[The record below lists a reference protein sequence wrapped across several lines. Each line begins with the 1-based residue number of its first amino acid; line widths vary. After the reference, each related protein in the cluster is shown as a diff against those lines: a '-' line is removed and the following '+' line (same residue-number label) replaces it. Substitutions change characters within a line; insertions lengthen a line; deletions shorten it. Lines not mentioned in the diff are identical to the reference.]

1 MNDNNAVKGSS
12 KPVTAFLVFRGIIC
26 RIKFAGVVGA
36 FKCVLEGM
44 HVCGTFTAHF
54 RLWFLIGCGDII
66 YIGQ

>member
-1 MNDNNAVKGSS
+1 MNDNNAVKGFS
-12 KPVTAFLVFRGIIC
+12 KPVTAFSLFKRVIC
-26 RIKFAGVVGA
+26 RVKFAGVVGA

-54 RLWFLIGCGDII
+54 GVWFLIGCGDII